1 MLKCLNP
8 TVVTFSSV
16 IPVSPV
22 IPVEYTG
29 TMVGHL
35 QWCKSCLT
43 PPSAHPLVASF
54 CSLLSLAG
62 WVYWVC
68 SPSPHDSDWT
78 DRNTWLSGAAN
89 IMIHLLTIIDYIFVA
104 IIKQMS
110 EVKTTLKK
118 KKEQK
123 ISFLCISLQ
132 VPTWK
137 SKEHTHVLSET
148 GHSDPD

>member
-1 MLKCLNP
+1 
-8 TVVTFSSV
+8 
-16 IPVSPV
+16 
-22 IPVEYTG
+22 
-29 TMVGHL
+29 
-35 QWCKSCLT
+35 
-43 PPSAHPLVASF
+43 
-54 CSLLSLAG
+54 
-62 WVYWVC
+62 
-68 SPSPHDSDWT
+68 
-78 DRNTWLSGAAN
+78 
-89 IMIHLLTIIDYIFVA
+89 MIHLLTIIDYIFVA

-123 ISFLCISLQ
+123 MSFLCISLQ